1 MGSLAYDVMAFDR
14 NRCLHSTEKD
24 TIEDDHEDS
33 RRGIKWTVGVES
45 SVEEEDDDEDGK
57 VCSQKNGA
65 SEDSK
70 MRCSPNEVKSP
81 FRMVPSNSFQ
91 SLLSSIVEERN
102 REMTHGSSKFV
113 SDGMP
118 TLSYHL

>member
-1 MGSLAYDVMAFDR
+1 MGSIAYDMMAFDR
-14 NRCLHSTEKD
+14 NRCLHSSEKD
-24 TIEDDHEDS
+24 TIDDECEDS

-65 SEDSK
+65 SEDSQ
-70 MRCSPNEVKSP
+70 MPCSPNDVKSP

-91 SLLSSIVEERN
+91 LLLSSIVEERS
-102 REMTHGSSKFV
+102 RDMTHGSSKFV

-118 TLSYHL
+118 TLLFHP